1 MAAPADSWIVAI
13 FAGGIERSL
22 APGAPLFLAGDPVR
36 SMALVL
42 EGRVDLVRATAAGGE
57 VVLQR
62 ATAGQVVSE
71 AAAYSETYHCDAR
84 TGARA
89 RLRLVSRDVFR
100 ARLRADPDVAE
111 LWAAQLARSVQAARL
126 RAEVRS
132 LRTVGAR
139 LDAWLGARGALPEKG
154 GWHDLAAELGVTPEA
169 LYREL
174 ARRRGRV

>member
-1 MAAPADSWIVAI
+1 MASDWVPTL
-13 FAGGIERSL
+13 FQGGIERLLEPGTSL
-22 APGAPLFLAGDPVR
+22 FHAGDPVE
-36 SMALVL
+36 SMALVRT
-42 EGRVDLVRATAAGGE
+42 GRIDLVRPTAAGGS

-62 ATAGQVVSE
+62 AGAGDVVSE
-71 AAAYSETYHCDAR
+71 AAAYSETYHCDALA
-84 TGARA
+84 GIVARV
-89 RLRLVSRDVFR
+89 RLISRDLFR
-100 ARLRADPDVAE
+100 ARLREDPAVAE

-139 LDAWLGARGALPEKG
+139 LDAWLGARGALPDKG

-174 ARRRGRV
+174 ARRRADA